1 MILSDDFI
9 SEIKEKNDICEI
21 ISEYVD
27 IQKKGRN
34 MMGLCPFHAE
44 RTASFCVYPANGS
57 FYCFGCGV
65 GGDVITF
72 LKLIEHY
79 DYIEAVK
86 YLAERAGM
94 SFEVSE
100 EDNLTYKK
108 KLLIYEINRETAK
121 YYYKCLIG
129 KSGMKAREYLASR
142 AVSSSMI
149 NRFGLGYSPDS
160 RYSLIDYLK
169 KRGYNVKDI
178 MLSNLAFMSRSM
190 KEIDRFSGR
199 LMFPI
204 IDVRGNII
212 AFGARSLSGEKPK
225 YINTSDTLVFKK
237 SSNLFALN
245 FAVKSGSKNFILTE
259 GYMDVIALHQAGFK
273 NAVATLG
280 TALTPFQAKLMSRH
294 VEEVI
299 LSYDSDEAG
308 QKASER
314 AIKILRDNGLK
325 VKIISMPNGKD
336 PDEYLRLQGKN
347 GSFKFNSLIE
357 KSKNDIEFKL
367 EKLRL
372 LCDLNTSE
380 GKIKYLTESAKILSQ
395 CKNSLER
402 EVYALKISSEMGVNK
417 EIISIQINKYIKQNQ
432 KRVIFKEFKNI
443 EKNTAALNDD
453 INKEKRNNLRAALAE
468 ENILSCVINNPDLA
482 NTIFSKVNE
491 NCFLTEFNKKVF
503 MCLKDIQLKGGKL
516 DINTI
521 SNYEFSVKE
530 IGRITKIICTYK
542 SYMGQDKYIDEA
554 INILKQE
561 KEKKKFQDIKNVSE
575 TEIQEYIKKMDKL

>member
-9 SEIKEKNDICEI
+9 SEIKEKNDISEI

-27 IQKKGRN
+27 IQRKGRN

-72 LKLIEHY
+72 LRLIEHY

-86 YLAERAGM
+86 YLAERVGM

-100 EDNLTYKK
+100 EENLTYKK

-121 YYYKCLIG
+121 FYYKCLMG
-129 KSGMKAREYLASR
+129 ESGLKARKYLGSR
-142 AVSSSMI
+142 AVSSNMI
-149 NRFGLGYSPDS
+149 NRFGLGYSFNDK
-160 RYSLIDYLK
+160 YSLIDYLK

-178 MLSNLAFMSRSM
+178 MLSNLAFKYRSM
-190 KEIDRFSGR
+190 KEIDRFRGR

-204 IDVRGNII
+204 IDIRGNVI
-212 AFGARSLSGEKPK
+212 AFGARSLSGENPK

-245 FAVKSGSKNFILTE
+245 FAAKSGSKNFILTE
-259 GYMDVIALHQAGFK
+259 GYMDVISLHQAGFK

-280 TALTPFQAKLMSRH
+280 TALTPFQAKLISRY

-299 LSYDSDEAG
+299 VSYDSDEAG

-314 AIKILRDNGLK
+314 AIKILKDNGLK
-325 VKIISMPNGKD
+325 VKIISMPNCKD
-336 PDEYLRLQGKN
+336 PDEYLRLEGKN
-347 GSFKFNSLIE
+347 GAFKFNSLIE

-367 EKLRL
+367 ENLKS
-372 LCDLNTSE
+372 LCDMTTSE
-380 GKIKYLTESAKILSQ
+380 GKIKYITEGSKILSH
-395 CKNSLER
+395 CKNSIER
-402 EVYALKISSEMGVNK
+402 EVYTLKISSEIGVSK

-432 KRVIFKEFKNI
+432 KKTLFKEFKNI
-443 EKNTAALNDD
+443 EKSTAAVNDD

-468 ENILSCVINNPDLA
+468 ENLLSCVINNSSLA
-482 NTIFSKVNE
+482 NTIFSKVDE
-491 NCFLTEFNKKVF
+491 NCFVTEFNKRVF
-503 MCLKDIQLKGGKL
+503 VCLKDLKLKGRKL

-521 SNYEFSVKE
+521 SSYEFSFKE
-530 IGRITKIICTYK
+530 LGKITKIICAYN
-542 SYMGQDKYIDEA
+542 SYMGQDKYISET
-554 INILKQE
+554 ISILKQE
-561 KEKKKFQDIKNVSE
+561 KEKKRFQNINNVSE
-575 TEIQEYIKKMDKL
+575 MEIQEYIKKLDRL

>member
-9 SEIKEKNDICEI
+9 SEIKEKNDISEI

-27 IQKKGRN
+27 IQRKGRN

-44 RTASFCVYPANGS
+44 RTASLCVYPANGS

-72 LKLIEHY
+72 LRLIEHY

-86 YLAERAGM
+86 YLAERVGM
-94 SFEVSE
+94 SVEVSE
-100 EDNLTYKK
+100 EENLTYKK

-121 YYYKCLIG
+121 FYYKCLIG
-129 KSGMKAREYLASR
+129 KSGIKAREYLSLR
-142 AVSSSMI
+142 GVNNNMI
-149 NRFGLGYSPDS
+149 KRFGLGYSPND

-178 MLSNLAFMSRSM
+178 MLSNLAFTSRSK

-204 IDVRGNII
+204 IDVRGNVI

-245 FAVKSGSKNFILTE
+245 FAVKSGKQNLILTE
-259 GYMDVIALHQAGFK
+259 GYMDVVALHQAGFK

-280 TALTPFQAKLMSRH
+280 TALTPFQAKLISRN

-299 LSYDSDEAG
+299 LSYDADEAG

-314 AIKILRDNGLK
+314 AIKILKDNGLR
-325 VKIISMPNGKD
+325 VKIISMPNCKD
-336 PDEYLRLQGKN
+336 PDEYLRSQGKN
-347 GSFKFNSLIE
+347 GAFKFSSLIE

-367 EKLRL
+367 ENLKS
-372 LCDLNTSE
+372 LCDISTSE
-380 GKIKYLTESAKILSQ
+380 GKIKYLTESAKILSR
-395 CKNSLER
+395 CKSTIER
-402 EVYALKISSEMGVNK
+402 EVYALTISSEIGVSK

-432 KRVIFKEFKNI
+432 KNSLFKEFKNI
-443 EKNTAALNDD
+443 EKSTCAFNDD

-468 ENILSCVINNPDLA
+468 ENLLSCVINNPGLA
-482 NTIFSKVNE
+482 NTIFSKVDE
-491 NCFLTEFNKKVF
+491 NYFVTEFNKKIF
-503 MCLKDIQLKGGKL
+503 ICLKDIKSKGRKL
-516 DINTI
+516 DISTI
-521 SNYEFSVKE
+521 SSYEFSVKE
-530 IGRITKIICTYK
+530 VGRITKIICSYN
-542 SYMGQDKYIDEA
+542 SYMGQDEYINE
-554 INILKQE
+554 NISILRQK
-561 KEKKKFQDIKNVSE
+561 KEKNRFQNINNISE
-575 TEIQEYIKKMDKL
+575 TEIQNYIKKLNKS